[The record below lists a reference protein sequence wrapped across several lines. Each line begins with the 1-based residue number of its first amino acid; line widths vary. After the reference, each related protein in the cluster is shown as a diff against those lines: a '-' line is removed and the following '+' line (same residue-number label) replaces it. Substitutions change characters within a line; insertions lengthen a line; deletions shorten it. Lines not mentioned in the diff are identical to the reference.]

1 MVFSRTWGLREKGIG
16 EIENQILSQN
26 MFDESESFVA
36 GVNLV
41 RNTISDKIVGV
52 NTRSM
57 QFFINLCQ

>member
-1 MVFSRTWGLREKGIG
+1 
-16 EIENQILSQN
+16 

-57 QFFINLCQ
+57 QFFTNLC